1 MPLPYRPIRV
11 LHVCFYMGLAPS
23 PILNN
28 VKKTARL
35 AKCGIPKLRNK
46 QKMSKISLKS
56 KWKSGWYLT
65 QRAICSL
72 GIFVFPQI
80 SLLHFRHVTVCF
92 YTIKQFFD
100 TELLGCILLTKKS
113 YERNCLYNFGKNFCF
128 LVTSVFGW
136 AWKLKSNFL
145 IFDLLKLFTLYF
157 YRILWKL
164 LCFFLKVRR
173 KSKLWYICISIPS
186 T

>member
-1 MPLPYRPIRV
+1 ML
-11 LHVCFYMGLAPS
+11 
-23 PILNN
+23 
-28 VKKTARL
+28 KKTARL
-35 AKCGIPKLRNK
+35 AKWGIPKLRK
-46 QKMSKISLKS
+46 TKKKCQKISLKS

-72 GIFVFPQI
+72 DIFVFPQI

-113 YERNCLYNFGKNFCF
+113 YEHNCFCKFGKNFCF

-173 KSKLWYICISIPS
+173 KSNFGINALASPALKRGNSLVWGSLSLKIRS
-186 T
+186 

>member
-1 MPLPYRPIRV
+1 ML
-11 LHVCFYMGLAPS
+11 
-23 PILNN
+23 
-28 VKKTARL
+28 KKTARL
-35 AKCGIPKLRNK
+35 AKWGIPKLRTT
-46 QKMSKISLKS
+46 QKMSKNILEIKMEVR
-56 KWKSGWYLT
+56 LIFT

-72 GIFVFPQI
+72 DIFVFPQI
-80 SLLHFRHVTVCF
+80 SLLHFRHVTVYF

-157 YRILWKL
+157 YRILRKL

-173 KSKLWYICISIPS
+173 KSKLWYICIPS